1 MKKYRNSLPGRVGAV
16 AFVAALALSAIA
28 ATSSNKA
35 EITRNL
41 DIFNSLY
48 KELQTNYVDSIDAEK
63 SINTAI
69 AAMLNDIDP
78 YTEYF
83 PASQQEDITMM
94 TSGEYAG
101 IGSVILEKPGKGVF
115 ISEPYEGSPAQKAGL
130 RPGDHIIMVDND
142 TVTTWHSSQ
151 VSGKL
156 KGQAGTQVKVTV
168 NRPYATDSIL
178 TFDIT
183 REKIQLP
190 AVPYYGV
197 VRDNIG
203 YINLTSFTDKAAT
216 DVRNALIE
224 LKKDPR
230 VKSIVLDLRGNR
242 GGLLEAAVK
251 IVGLFVPKN
260 TEVLRTRGKGL
271 LNEKV
276 YKTTS
281 APVDTQIPLAVFI
294 DGGSASSS
302 EITAGALQDLD
313 RAVIIGNRSFGK
325 GLVQSTRPLPY
336 DGVLKVTIA
345 KYYIPSGRLIQAI
358 DYSHRNPDGSVARIP
373 DSLTNVF
380 KTVHGREVRDGGG
393 ITPDIDID
401 YGEANR
407 LTYNIVSDNWAF
419 DYATRYAAQH
429 PEIAPAEEWQITDS
443 IFDDFKQFIDPEKF
457 NYDKVCEQML
467 ESLKKAAEIEGYMND
482 STRKEFTVLEGLL
495 KHNLGH
501 DLDNNRKDIEEILA
515 SEIIRR
521 YYYQKGQVIEALK
534 RDATLDSAVVV
545 LNDKARYKQILS
557 PAAKAK

>member
-28 ATSSNKA
+28 ATRSNKA

-83 PASQQEDITMM
+83 PVSQQEDITMM

-168 NRPYATDSIL
+168 NRPYAADSIL

-521 YYYQKGQVIEALK
+521 YYYQKGQIIEALK

>member
-1 MKKYRNSLPGRVGAV
+1 MKKDRNSLPGRVGAM
-16 AFVAALALSAIA
+16 AFIAVLALSAIA
-28 ATSSNKA
+28 ATRSNKA

-48 KELQTNYVDSIDAEK
+48 KELQTNYVDTIDAEK

-115 ISEPYEGSPAQKAGL
+115 ISEPYEGSPAQVAGL
-130 RPGDHIIMVDND
+130 RPGDRITMVDSD
-142 TVTTWHSSQ
+142 SVTTWHSAQ
-151 VSGKL
+151 VSEKL
-156 KGQAGTQVKVTV
+156 KGQAGTTVKVV
-168 NRPYATDSIL
+168 VSRPYVTDSIL

-183 REKIQLP
+183 RQKIQLP

-216 DVRNALIE
+216 DVRNALLE

-281 APVDTQIPLAVFI
+281 APVDTEIPLAVFI

-358 DYSHRNPDGSVARIP
+358 DYSRRNPDGSVARIP

-380 KTVHGREVRDGGG
+380 KTAHGREVRDGGG

-401 YGEANR
+401 YGEVNR

-419 DYATRYAAQH
+419 DYATRYAAEH
-429 PEIAPAEEWQITDS
+429 PEIAPAEQWQMTDS
-443 IFDDFKQFIDPEKF
+443 IFNDFKRFIDPEKF

-482 STRKEFTVLEGLL
+482 STSKEFTVLEGLL
-495 KHNLGH
+495 KHDLGH

-515 SEIIRR
+515 TEIIRR
-521 YYYQKGQVIEALK
+521 YYHQKGQVIETLK

-545 LNDKARYKQILS
+545 LNDKVRYKKLLS
-557 PAAKAK
+557 PAKK

>member
-28 ATSSNKA
+28 ATRSNKA

-115 ISEPYEGSPAQKAGL
+115 ISEPYEGSPAQKVGL

-168 NRPYATDSIL
+168 NRPYAADSIL

-521 YYYQKGQVIEALK
+521 YYYQKGLVIEALK

>member
-1 MKKYRNSLPGRVGAV
+1 MKKDRNSLPGRVGAM
-16 AFVAALALSAIA
+16 AFIAVLALSAIA
-28 ATSSNKA
+28 ATRSNKA

-48 KELQTNYVDSIDAEK
+48 KELQTNYVDTIDAEK

-115 ISEPYEGSPAQKAGL
+115 ISEPYEGSPAQVAGL
-130 RPGDHIIMVDND
+130 RPGDRIIMVDSD
-142 TVTTWHSSQ
+142 SVTTWHSAQ
-151 VSGKL
+151 VSEKL
-156 KGQAGTQVKVTV
+156 KGQAGTTVKVV
-168 NRPYATDSIL
+168 VSRPYVADSIL

-183 REKIQLP
+183 RQKIQLP

-216 DVRNALIE
+216 DVRNALLE

-281 APVDTQIPLAVFI
+281 APVDTEIPLAVFI

-358 DYSHRNPDGSVARIP
+358 DYSRRNPDGSVARIP

-380 KTVHGREVRDGGG
+380 KTAHGREVRDGGG

-401 YGEANR
+401 YGEVNR

-419 DYATRYAAQH
+419 DYATRYAAEH
-429 PEIAPAEEWQITDS
+429 PEIAPAEQWQMTDS
-443 IFDDFKQFIDPEKF
+443 IFDDFKRFIDPEKF

-482 STRKEFTVLEGLL
+482 STSKEFTVLEGLL
-495 KHNLGH
+495 KHDLGH

-515 SEIIRR
+515 TEIIKR
-521 YYYQKGQVIEALK
+521 YYHQKGQVIETLK

-545 LNDKARYKQILS
+545 LNDKARYKKLLS
-557 PAAKAK
+557 PAKK

>member
-1 MKKYRNSLPGRVGAV
+1 MKKDRNSLPGRVGAM
-16 AFVAALALSAIA
+16 AFIAVLALSAIA
-28 ATSSNKA
+28 ATRSNKA

-115 ISEPYEGSPAQKAGL
+115 ISEPYEGSPAQVAGL
-130 RPGDHIIMVDND
+130 RPGDRIIMVDSD
-142 TVTTWHSSQ
+142 SVTTWHSAQ
-151 VSGKL
+151 VSEKL
-156 KGQAGTQVKVTV
+156 KGQAGTTVKVV
-168 NRPYATDSIL
+168 VSRPYVADSIL

-183 REKIQLP
+183 RQKIQLP

-197 VRDNIG
+197 VRNNIG

-216 DVRNALIE
+216 DVRNALLE

-281 APVDTQIPLAVFI
+281 APVDTEIPLAVFI

-358 DYSHRNPDGSVARIP
+358 DYSRRNPDGSVARIP

-380 KTVHGREVRDGGG
+380 KTAHGREVRDGGG

-401 YGEANR
+401 YGEVNR

-419 DYATRYAAQH
+419 DYATRYAAEH
-429 PEIAPAEEWQITDS
+429 PEIAPAEQWQMTDS

-482 STRKEFTVLEGLL
+482 STSKEFTVLEGLL
-495 KHNLGH
+495 KHDLGH

-515 SEIIRR
+515 TEIIRR
-521 YYYQKGQVIEALK
+521 YYHQKGQVIETLK

-545 LNDKARYKQILS
+545 LNDKARYKKLLS
-557 PAAKAK
+557 PAKK